1 MVDLVVQLSWTV
13 DQQVQTYIYTSW
25 TTPSIF
31 TADLLDVDTLSHEVS
46 EWMNDPFTNN
56 VVPPWLAVGP
66 GPFCQGTLETGD
78 VVEEL
83 PAADIPVPLNGVTY
97 HVQTEALLPWFERQS
112 PSTAAAG
119 AYSYPDTSLV
129 TSVAQDC

>member
-1 MVDLVVQLSWTV
+1 MWTH
-13 DQQVQTYIYTSW
+13 
-25 TTPSIF
+25 
-31 TADLLDVDTLSHEVS
+31 SHEVA

-66 GPFCQGTLETGD
+66 APFCQGNLETGD

-83 PAADIPVPLNGVTY
+83 PAADIAVPLNGVTY

-112 PSTAAAG
+112 PSTAVAG
-119 AYSYPDTSLV
+119 AYSFPDTSLV